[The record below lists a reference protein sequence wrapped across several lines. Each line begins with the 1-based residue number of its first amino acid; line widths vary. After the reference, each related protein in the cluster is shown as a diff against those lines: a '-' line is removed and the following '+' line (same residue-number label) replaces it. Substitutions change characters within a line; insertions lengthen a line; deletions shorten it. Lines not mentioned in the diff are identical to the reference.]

1 MADLTDRDRNTCAT
15 CEHIGRMYW
24 HDGLSYTH
32 HCGKGDERRAES
44 MPAHADIFAHFR
56 ASFDA
61 EAQQPACRH
70 YQERPG
76 AQANVVDLLALVK
89 SGGEL
94 RLFTDENRL
103 AESLDGKFVR
113 YDSYAKTSH
122 PGGRVYRLLPVGEA
136 ELARATRAGRP
147 AQGGGNGAQ

>member
-1 MADLTDRDRNTCAT
+1 MSDKTCAT
-15 CEHIGRMYW
+15 CVHIGRMYW

-61 EAQQPACRH
+61 EARQRACRH
-70 YQERPG
+70 YEERP
-76 AQANVVDLLALVK
+76 AAESNVQELLASVQR
-89 SGGEL
+89 GCEL
-94 RLFTDENRL
+94 RFFTEANRL

-136 ELARATRAGRP
+136 ELARAGSGSVPHGEAG
-147 AQGGGNGAQ
+147 